1 LLSQRTMRTDVFR
14 AFGTDGRMHIVFRRT
29 QTYLVKTAYGPVEK
43 RHPPKFYLDNGEPLE
58 CADRYDTFTTLAG
71 DLVVRIVHRNARSRT
86 GVGSGSEPTPA

>member
-1 LLSQRTMRTDVFR
+1 
-14 AFGTDGRMHIVFRRT
+14 MHIVFRRT

>member
-1 LLSQRTMRTDVFR
+1 MRTDVFR